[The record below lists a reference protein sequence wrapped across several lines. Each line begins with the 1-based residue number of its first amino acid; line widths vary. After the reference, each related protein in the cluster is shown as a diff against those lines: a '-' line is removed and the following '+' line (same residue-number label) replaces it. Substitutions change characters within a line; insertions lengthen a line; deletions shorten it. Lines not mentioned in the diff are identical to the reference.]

1 MWEVKK
7 DLPAYKCFRWEL
19 NPQPT
24 AYTRYLF
31 VTDMLICNYIILVYM
46 SNQGIVSHFILLSRL
61 NSQCNMI
68 ILEGAV
74 LQYFFIA
81 AWRIAN
87 FFIAY
92 CNNITL

>member
-1 MWEVKK
+1 MIYQLK
-7 DLPAYKCFRWEL
+7 KCFRWEL
-19 NPQPT
+19 KPLPT
-24 AYTRYLF
+24 KYHC
-31 VTDMLICNYIILVYM
+31 VVDMRICNYIILVYM
-46 SNQGIVSHFILLSRL
+46 SNPGIVSHFVLLSRL

-92 CNNITL
+92 CNNIALQCIASHP